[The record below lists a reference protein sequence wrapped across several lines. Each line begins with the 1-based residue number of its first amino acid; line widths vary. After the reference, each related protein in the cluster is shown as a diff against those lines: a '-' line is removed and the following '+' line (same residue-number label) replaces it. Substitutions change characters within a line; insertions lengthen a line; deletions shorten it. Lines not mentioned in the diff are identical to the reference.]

1 MKLIYNQLTKNIL
14 NLMSLVRSKQISD
27 FNSNVVWSAA
37 NSNEIPNT
45 KDIQN
50 NFVPESA
57 MVIEDFS
64 GSSIV
69 SSTGPWQL
77 VLTSNVQN
85 NDLDLVTIY
94 VNGVKTNGV
103 TSINGNII
111 TIEQYPYDIETDDV
125 LEIHYI
131 KEHNV

>member
-1 MKLIYNQLTKNIL
+1 
-14 NLMSLVRSKQISD
+14 MSQVRSKQISD

-37 NSNEIPNT
+37 HSNEIPNS

-64 GSSIV
+64 GSAIV

-77 VLTSNVQN
+77 VLSSNVQN
-85 NDLDLVTIY
+85 NDLDLITVY

-103 TSINGNII
+103 SSVTGNIV
-111 TIEQYPYDIETDDV
+111 TIDQYAYDIEVDDA